1 VSQQTDFEIRQEME
15 FLRHM
20 DEEDA
25 LIEAHITERQMLER
39 TTVGQLLSA
48 LDGLPMGGELDRLI
62 DRLADAMVRARA
74 QENE

>member
-1 VSQQTDFEIRQEME
+1 MADMSAQTDFETCQEIA
-15 FLRHM
+15 FLRNII
-20 DEEDA
+20 EE
-25 LIEAHITERQMLER
+25 HIAERQMLER

-48 LDGLPMGGELDRLI
+48 LDGLPIGGELDRLI

>member
-1 VSQQTDFEIRQEME
+1 MSQQTDYEDRQEIA
-15 FLRHM
+15 FLRNII
-20 DEEDA
+20 EE
-25 LIEAHITERQMLER
+25 HIAERQMLER

-48 LDGLPMGGELDRLI
+48 LDGLPIGGELDRLI